1 MKGLP
6 WWFQTVSHVLAVVFS
21 MWVGL
26 HIYAPLEWLVLFGLA
41 AVVAAALP
49 YSRTFGLVGLIVSLA
64 FAGLAGYLTH
74 DMWPELSATALI
86 DPKGG
91 PLGGGRD
98 LVMLGIAA
106 VWMLGGSAFRM
117 TRA

>member
-1 MKGLP
+1 M
-6 WWFQTVSHVLAVVFS
+6 LALVFS
-21 MWVGL
+21 VWVGL

-49 YSRTFGLVGLIVSLA
+49 YNRTFGFVGLGISLA

-74 DMWPELSATALI
+74 DMWSGLSGSALV

-98 LVMLGIAA
+98 LVMLAIAA
-106 VWMLGGSAFRM
+106 SWMLGGSAFRM